1 MPLNTCLLFPNR
13 ILIYKEQSI
22 YKQEIKKWVICVTFI
37 LILVF
42 LSAALTNIVKASAEE
57 DISLSVVACDTE
69 SQITG
74 SNMSALTVSMVSDE
88 DKKKEDKED
97 KDDKDDKKSMTYK
110 NLGVDRLLQE
120 GEQGL
125 TQLHYI
131 EKANYFFAN
140 PEHRENDT
148 NDNSKGTY
156 TTVAL

>member
-1 MPLNTCLLFPNR
+1 M
-13 ILIYKEQSI
+13 

-74 SNMSALTVSMVSDE
+74 SNMFALTVSMVSDE

-110 NLGVDRLLQE
+110 NLGVDRLL
-120 GEQGL
+120 
-125 TQLHYI
+125 
-131 EKANYFFAN
+131 
-140 PEHRENDT
+140 
-148 NDNSKGTY
+148 
-156 TTVAL
+156 